1 MRRRL
6 ADENLSNRLGDS
18 SVSGGD
24 SVQLSHIDIT
34 IAEAGSLGDRE
45 VAAEGSKSSFKERSS
60 LSSKFVKPIATAL
73 SIRFKPRYTTASK
86 NTSGFNFSDLPDEL
100 KVKIIQLL
108 LLASCTAAYDG
119 YGRWMRPTISILR
132 VNHFFRNEA
141 LRLAEFPLH
150 YTGFHLWRYFD
161 YGNSFVAYSQPGSGV
176 PDSRIIAA
184 IIPQWILEVGE
195 WEIPAMIPSH
205 ANLHVMYVSPTFKA
219 KAIV

>member
-108 LLASCTAAYDG
+108 LLVC
-119 YGRWMRPTISILR
+119 ISHDIM
-132 VNHFFRNEA
+132 F
-141 LRLAEFPLH
+141 
-150 YTGFHLWRYFD
+150 
-161 YGNSFVAYSQPGSGV
+161 
-176 PDSRIIAA
+176 
-184 IIPQWILEVGE
+184 
-195 WEIPAMIPSH
+195 
-205 ANLHVMYVSPTFKA
+205 
-219 KAIV
+219 